1 MSAVGLIFVIG
12 LPVLACAS
20 VIVAELT
27 GHLARTLPTPQR
39 TRDQLAVD
47 VDAMHR
53 AALAKTFPPV
63 PPHQGDPS

>member
-1 MSAVGLIFVIG
+1 MSTVGLIVAIG

-39 TRDQLAVD
+39 TAEELDD
-47 VDAMHR
+47 VDALHR
-53 AALAKTFPPV
+53 AALVKRFAPA